1 MGAILFVCS
10 CTVVEPKIEDY
21 SDGEKPSLVF
31 ETNPEPVKGK
41 MDVYDSMARA
51 VKYNVDVVGRSLHKR
66 VSEAKESDPQKIMD
80 KIANANVK
88 DENLLYKALRM
99 LDFALVYANANMGGS
114 QKYADNYFYESAAK
128 YLALEAIRAHQSV
141 WFANKKE
148 KNINALIRQEQKIA
162 DNLDKKE
169 LQRGFLSDEE
179 YDFNKNQKVLLLRL
193 LDIRN
198 AMNSEWEGFID
209 LVKLDP
215 PQVELEGRRF
225 YALEN
230 FDEDYS
236 LELFQE
242 AAVRNRREFS
252 LAKEF
257 GQFLPY
263 SQVRRYISNSY
274 PPVARLDVNGV
285 KVEYDIYK
293 QELYDK
299 AASIALELITLVNE
313 YKNSKA
319 PIKGGLLKRLF
330 DEFGAAILTQVEV
343 SYQLVMLADFDYE
356 NIITAEKKHKKELQ
370 RLKKLRH
377 LTDEDR
383 LALFKAKITELQLEQ
398 RKSQILS
405 ERAEALRGLYFNAG
419 LSPVKVN
426 LTKIPIKDVAA
437 DIRKTLNQD
446 LVDMLSGV
454 KVQLKKEKLVD
465 GKSGWAK
472 SSGWLE
478 NVVSNATKPVKVTK
492 IEKIIDANKTE
503 KKQEIVVKTQIM
515 QLGAYKELKNA
526 NEDWEDLI
534 SKFPELKNYN
544 KKLQEVNIDG
554 NKWLRLQVSGN
565 EHEIKN
571 SCDKIK
577 KQGYGCLLR

>member
-1 MGAILFVCS
+1 MNKLSGGQLAGGNSATTRVEHDFYATDPETLKMFLYEFWKENTFGGSILEPACGQGHMSKTLKELLPNFDIISTDLINRGYGIGGVDFLTHDYKRKFN
-10 CTVVEPKIEDY
+10 TVI
-21 SDGEKPSLVF
+21 
-31 ETNPEPVKGK
+31 TNPP
-41 MDVYDSMARA
+41 
-51 VKYNVDVVGRSLHKR
+51 
-66 VSEAKESDPQKIMD
+66 
-80 KIANANVK
+80 
-88 DENLLYKALRM
+88 
-99 LDFALVYANANMGGS
+99 
-114 QKYADNYFYESAAK
+114 
-128 YLALEAIRAHQSV
+128 
-141 WFANKKE
+141 
-148 KNINALIRQEQKIA
+148 
-162 DNLDKKE
+162 
-169 LQRGFLSDEE
+169 
-179 YDFNKNQKVLLLRL
+179 
-193 LDIRN
+193 
-198 AMNSEWEGFID
+198 
-209 LVKLDP
+209 
-215 PQVELEGRRF
+215 
-225 YALEN
+225 
-230 FDEDYS
+230 
-236 LELFQE
+236 
-242 AAVRNRREFS
+242 FS